1 MLRHGRTLA
10 AGLLLFALFV
20 RAMIPPG
27 YMPDLSAIGE
37 GGLPLV
43 ICTGSL
49 DKTLIIDKNGQP
61 LRTADMPAPGDATC
75 LFATLVALPGPLLLA
90 LALLLVF
97 PLPVQLARPPDSCRL
112 LPCYLRPPGDLP
124 PRAPPAFA

>member
-1 MLRHGRTLA
+1 MLRHGRTLF
-10 AGLLLFALFV
+10 AGLLLLALFL

-27 YMPDLSAIGE
+27 YMPDLSAMGE

-43 ICTGSL
+43 ICTGGL
-49 DKTLIIDKNGQP
+49 DSTLLVDKNGQP
-61 LRTADMPAPGDATC
+61 LRTADMPAPGDSMC
-75 LFATLVALPGPLLLA
+75 LFAALAALPGPLLLA

-97 PLPVQLARPPDSCRL
+97 RIPARLVRQPASYRL
-112 LPCYLRPPGDLP
+112 SPSYLRPPGDLP